1 MNRFSRVASA
11 TPAFGRNMFGSMIHL
26 LNGRP
31 SRGGCTRRARDRR
44 GRLNTGL
51 RGELLEKKN
60 LCAALVA
67 ADFGWAMDIGL
78 SSDSDSHHIAA
89 DSQGN
94 VYVTG
99 AFFGTLDFD
108 PGPDTRTLTSAT
120 ETGSRFSNP
129 DIFLAKFSS
138 GGQFIWLKQFG
149 AAGSDSVRGICVDIA
164 DNVTIAGQFH
174 GQVDF
179 DPGANTSIL
188 TADANYSN
196 VFVVQMSASGD
207 FKWARQFEGVGDDE
221 TTSLAVDPSGNL
233 LISGTFYSSC
243 DFDPGPASAILN
255 TTTGTTGTGFVV
267 SLTSA
272 GDFRWVR
279 QYSGIPTALAVD
291 ANGNALVA
299 GTFYSSM
306 RLDPSD
312 AGRRLL
318 SSNGSG
324 AAYVIQLTNTGQLS
338 WARHFGGTSGSY
350 SSSATGLAL
359 AVDSQRNVLL
369 GGYFKG
375 TAGFDSAVSALTFAS
390 NGNTDGVL
398 MKWTP
403 TGSLVWADRFGS
415 VGYDRVSA
423 LAVTNGDR
431 IVAAGEFEFTVDFDV
446 GSNLETK
453 TSAGGEDS
461 FVLGLAADGSY
472 RWVQQFGGLTAA
484 TYAASMAVRAGQD
497 VLLAGVYVNDVY
509 SLPGSSLRILH
520 PRGSGDAT
528 SINSSRSGGDRS
540 NSSGN
545 WGGYGML
552 VHDTVLDSVPAVT
565 LAVSP
570 ASVTEDVATNLA
582 YTFTRTAPT
591 TSALT
596 VNYTVGGTATLGTD
610 YTGISATGTTATVT
624 FAAGS
629 ATATVTVDPTADTT
643 AESDETVIL
652 TLVSGTGYTIGTTT
666 PVTGTITNTNNDL
679 PAISLAVS
687 PASVTEDGT
696 TNLVY
701 TFTRTGPTAS
711 ALAVNYTVGG
721 IANLGTD
728 YTGISAT
735 GTTATVTFA
744 AGSATATVIVDPT
757 VDTIAE
763 SDETVILTLASGTG
777 YTIGTTTPATGTIN
791 NVDLTAIIT
800 VAPASADKAEGKGS
814 APTPFTFT
822 VTRTGVLTGA
832 SSVAW
837 AAAGSGASQATA
849 ADFANR
855 RLPSGTVTFSAGET
869 TKTIT
874 VNVVADSLAEPDE
887 GFTVT
892 LSLPSGATLGVPS
905 QAAGTIRAPAPPK
918 PPQRPIV
925 QALPRVIV
933 AGPAAPVSRGTDAV
947 FVVTLSSPAG
957 AGKSITVN
965 YTTLNGSAKA
975 GQHYTPTKAS
985 LVFTGQETTK
995 TIFVPTNIDS
1005 ATRPFKPDRFSL
1017 RLTSAPGAKIAGSVA
1032 TATIAPIPLGL
1043 AISDVT
1049 LEEGNAGT
1057 KQARFVVTLGT
1068 PSDQPVTVDYATA
1081 DGSAYVT
1088 DGDFTAIPK
1097 TTLTFT
1103 PGDKPYKI
1111 VTVDVAG
1118 DTTSEGNEIFFV
1130 NLSNASG
1137 AAITKATGTATIRN
1151 DDSAAKTASEFQIM
1165 VDYAT
1170 SAYGAVPLEIRA
1182 ICEKVAKRW
1191 SEVIVGDLPSVNDP
1205 ALGFVDDFRMT
1216 VTMGLLGSA
1225 TGTDKENNTLAN
1237 AKPLS
1242 FRKDGA
1248 KLPWLG
1254 ITGIDPADTNPQL
1267 LESTLLHEFGH
1278 ALGLD
1283 RGVWVRNNL
1292 VLSLTDGPIYV
1303 GQNAIREFNM
1313 IYGEH
1318 VRGIPLEKN
1327 GGEGTAGAHWSEAV
1341 MKTELMTGFAGPGT
1355 FEPLSKITVG
1365 ALADIGY
1372 QVDYARADPFT
1383 RPAGVTVPSYASGG
1397 LPNGGGSTGGGST
1410 GGGSAPLR
1418 GGQPAALFA
1427 AAGTLSQTGPTAVK
1441 SAVFAS
1447 YRRRTAIAG

>member
-1 MNRFSRVASA
+1 MNRNSRVASA
-11 TPAFGRNMFGSMIHL
+11 TPAFGRNIFGSMIHL

-31 SRGGCTRRARDRR
+31 SRGGCTRRAKDRR

-51 RGELLEKKN
+51 SGELLEKKN

-78 SSDSDSHHIAA
+78 SADSDSHHIAA

-120 ETGSRFSNP
+120 ASGSASYP

-149 AAGSDSVRGICVDIA
+149 AAGSDSVSGICVDSA

-221 TTSLAVDPSGNL
+221 TTALAVDPSGNV

-267 SLTSA
+267 SLTSV

-279 QYSGIPTALAVD
+279 QYSGTPTALAAD

-318 SSNGSG
+318 SSNFNG

-497 VLLAGVYVNDVY
+497 VILAGVYVNDVY
-509 SLPGSSLRILH
+509 SLPGSSPRILH
-520 PRGSGDAT
+520 PRDSGDAT
-528 SINSSRSGGDRS
+528 SINGGRSGGDRS
-540 NSSGN
+540 NSLGN

-570 ASVTEDVATNLA
+570 ASVTEDGATNLA

-596 VNYTVGGTATLGTD
+596 VIYTVSGTAT
-610 YTGISATGTTATVT
+610 
-624 FAAGS
+624 
-629 ATATVTVDPTADTT
+629 
-643 AESDETVIL
+643 
-652 TLVSGTGYTIGTTT
+652 
-666 PVTGTITNTNNDL
+666 
-679 PAISLAVS
+679 
-687 PASVTEDGT
+687 
-696 TNLVY
+696 
-701 TFTRTGPTAS
+701 
-711 ALAVNYTVGG
+711 
-721 IANLGTD
+721 LGTD

-763 SDETVILTLASGTG
+763 SDETVVLTLAAGTG
-777 YTIGTTTPATGTIN
+777 YTIGTTTPATGTIT
-791 NVDLTAIIT
+791 NVDLAPIIT
-800 VAPASADKAEGKGS
+800 VAPTSADKAEGKGS

-832 SSVAW
+832 SSAAW
-837 AAAGSGASQATA
+837 AVAGSGASPATA

-905 QAAGTIRAPAPPK
+905 QASGTIRSAAPAK

-925 QALPRVIV
+925 QAPPRVIV

-947 FVVTLSSPAG
+947 FVVTLSAPAG
-957 AGKSITVN
+957 TGKSITVN

-1005 ATRPFKPDRFSL
+1005 TTRPFKLDRFSL

-1032 TATIAPIPLGL
+1032 TATIAPIPPGL

-1088 DGDFTAIPK
+1088 DGDYTAIPK
-1097 TTLTFT
+1097 TTLTFA
-1103 PGDKPYKI
+1103 PGGLPYQI

-1118 DTTSEGNEIFFV
+1118 DTAAENNEIFFV
-1130 NLSNASG
+1130 NLSNATN
-1137 AAITKATGTATIRN
+1137 AAIKRATGTATIRN
-1151 DDSAAKTASEFQIM
+1151 DDSAAKTASEFQIT

-1170 SAYGAVPLEIRA
+1170 SAYGAVPVEIRA

-1216 VTMGLLGSA
+1216 VTMGLLGRA
-1225 TGTDKENNTLAN
+1225 TGTDGASDTLAN
-1237 AKPLS
+1237 AKPLA

-1254 ITGIDPADTNPQL
+1254 ITGIDFADTNPQL

-1278 ALGLD
+1278 ALGLGP
-1283 RGVWVRNNL
+1283 GVWVRNNL

-1303 GQNAIREFNM
+1303 GQNAVREFNM
-1313 IYGEH
+1313 IYGEN
-1318 VRGIPLEKN
+1318 VRGIPLEKE
-1327 GGEGTAGAHWSEAV
+1327 GESGTAGAHWSEAV
-1341 MKTELMTGFAGPGT
+1341 MKTELMTGFAEAPGT
-1355 FEPLSKITVG
+1355 RMPLSTITVG

-1397 LPNGGGSTGGGST
+1397 LPNGGTS

-1418 GGQPAALFA
+1418 GGQPTALFA
-1427 AAGTLSQTGPTAVK
+1427 AAGTVLQTGQTSVK